1 MMTTK
6 TTSTN
11 TETNSTVRLVAAL
24 KVLGVTDDTPLHLRQ
39 LLISSILSVA
49 KFNDDADLIDIYGES
64 EKYYGCGVPL
74 TLNGKLTDNRFLFF
88 FLDGKLKRI
97 DLWAP
102 S

>member
-1 MMTTK
+1 MMTTN

-49 KFNDDADLIDIYGES
+49 KFNDDADLIDICEFSLARLQTELEDDVRENAGS
-64 EKYYGCGVPL
+64 P
-74 TLNGKLTDNRFLFF
+74 
-88 FLDGKLKRI
+88 I
-97 DLWAP
+97 H
-102 S
+102 